1 MGEVQRALEIGE
13 MVRPSQG
20 AARHPEA
27 LRAWLAV
34 AVGDLGRGRT
44 IASEVLASGEAA
56 RRGTEAALAMFEA
69 LAALE
74 DWEALGPLVTSV
86 RGFVGAHALLGPA
99 CDRSEGLVR
108 AAEGHRDAALG
119 TLRRSVE
126 AFDQLGARYEAAR
139 TREAMASISSTE
151 NRRELLLDA
160 LGCYQEIG
168 ARRDADRVGPL

>member
-1 MGEVQRALEIGE
+1 MSRIACSTGRSVNGSSKRKHSSRARKAPCL
-13 MVRPSQG
+13 SSSKTG
-20 AARHPEA
+20 A
-27 LRAWLAV
+27 
-34 AVGDLGRGRT
+34 
-44 IASEVLASGEAA
+44 
-56 RRGTEAALAMFEA
+56 
-69 LAALE
+69 
-74 DWEALGPLVTSV
+74 LVTSV

-119 TLRRSVE
+119 PLRRSVE
-126 AFDQLGARYEAAR
+126 AFDRLGARYEAAR

-160 LGCYQEIG
+160 LECYQEIG